1 MDTVQNMGDAV
12 LLSVTEALQNFLG
25 FLPQLVGA
33 IIILV
38 LGWIIAGLLAGL
50 VEKVLKTVGFERAAE

>member
-25 FLPQLVGA
+25 FLPQLIGA

-38 LGWIIAGLLAGL
+38 LG
-50 VEKVLKTVGFERAAE
+50 